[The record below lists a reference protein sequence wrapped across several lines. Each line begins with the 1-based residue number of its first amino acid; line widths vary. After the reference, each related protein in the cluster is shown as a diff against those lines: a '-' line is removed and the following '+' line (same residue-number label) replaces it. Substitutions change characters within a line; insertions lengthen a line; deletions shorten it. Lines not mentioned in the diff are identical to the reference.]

1 MFSPHEILE
10 IALNIEVEGYK
21 FYMTMAKNSNRED
34 AKSTFQ
40 YLAKQEEEHMQ
51 TFKIL
56 LRRFEKEAD
65 NLINWNEASDY
76 LKTMSEHKVFPDSA
90 TLVKRFASSEPEEII
105 RYAIERE
112 KETVIFYYELLE
124 IINDNEAREAV
135 KKIIEEEKK
144 HVVTLRELL

>member
-51 TFKIL
+51 TFKTL
-56 LRRFEKEAD
+56 LKRFEEEAD
-65 NLINWNEASDY
+65 NLINWDEASDY

-90 TLVKRFASSEPEEII
+90 TLVKRFANSEPEEVI

-124 IINDNEAREAV
+124 IITDNEAKEAV
-135 KKIIEEEKK
+135 KKIIVEEKK